1 MALTSKNSPVN
12 EVRNK
17 MSNQLINMEECSSK
31 GHLINKM
38 ASPLIKVCLHAK
50 KLKKT
55 IIVL

>member
-17 MSNQLINMEECSSK
+17 MSNPLITMEECSGK

-50 KLKKT
+50 K
-55 IIVL
+55 